1 MPSPSLKDLA
11 ALEGKHA
18 LLQSELAVARET
30 LEDSHLQRD
39 LLKQEKHQLTMALE
53 KVGSPYSEA
62 ALVGEGVVIARPP
75 PMLSLAV
82 EDRDNVVLL
91 LGKW

>member
-1 MPSPSLKDLA
+1 MVD
-11 ALEGKHA
+11 
-18 LLQSELAVARET
+18 ARET
-30 LEDSHLQRD
+30 LEESHLQRD

-53 KVGSPYSEA
+53 KVWSPYSEA
-62 ALVGEGVVIARPP
+62 ALVGEAVVIARPA

-91 LGKW
+91 LGKR